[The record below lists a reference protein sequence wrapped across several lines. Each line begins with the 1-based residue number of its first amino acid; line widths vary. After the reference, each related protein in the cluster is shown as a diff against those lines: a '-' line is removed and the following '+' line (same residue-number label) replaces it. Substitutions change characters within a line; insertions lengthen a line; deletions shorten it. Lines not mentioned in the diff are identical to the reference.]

1 MTSLIRTA
9 AAVACAGLLAVASSA
24 QAAADAGKPVTI
36 SGNLACAMCI
46 LKQKDVKT
54 CTNVVVVKEKGQDVI
69 YALTDNAVTKP
80 LTMAACEKTLAVKV
94 TGTVAEAG
102 GKKTITASKIEK
114 T

>member
-1 MTSLIRTA
+1 MTTLVRTA
-9 AAVACAGLLAVASSA
+9 AAVACAGLLAIASSA
-24 QAAADAGKPVTI
+24 QAADAGKPVTI